1 MRNWD
6 EAEEGCTADS
16 DWEDMRQVCKTL
28 DIKAHEVDLAKDY
41 WNFVFDPFIE
51 SYQTGTLTPN
61 PDVDCNRYIKFDT
74 FVKYCVERLKVDLI
88 ATGHYARLVE
98 EEEKEAEHRASISP
112 VVEEGTDKERG
123 LKKNRKVLLRA
134 RDELKDQTYFL
145 ATTQVRVLL
154 LQLDSTQSDLLFLI
168 CT

>member
-6 EAEEGCTADS
+6 DAEEGCTADS

-28 DIKAHEVDLAKDY
+28 GIKAHEVNLAKEY
-41 WNFVFDPFIE
+41 WNFVFDPLIE

-74 FVKYCVERLKVDLI
+74 FVKYCVERLQVDLI
-88 ATGHYARLVE
+88 ATGHYARLVAE
-98 EEEKEAEHRASISP
+98 EEGGERGAGTSP
-112 VVEEGTDKERG
+112 MVEEGEDKGMSLR
-123 LKKNRKVLLRA
+123 KNRKVLLRA

-154 LQLDSTQSDLLFLI
+154 
-168 CT
+168 